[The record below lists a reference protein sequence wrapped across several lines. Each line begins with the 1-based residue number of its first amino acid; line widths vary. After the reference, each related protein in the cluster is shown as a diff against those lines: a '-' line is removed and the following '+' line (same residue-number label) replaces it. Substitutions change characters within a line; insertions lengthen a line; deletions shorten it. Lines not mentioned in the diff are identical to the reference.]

1 MGIELTRQDFSAI
14 LSMFANA
21 DENTEIECK
30 IEAPVIK
37 NGRRVEDGKTIRFD
51 QFQRVLNYA
60 SQAFYPQTLNKSEV
74 QLDILHGDNRLTLVG
89 MDNILY
95 FCRHNKII
103 TDHIGGSVFVT
114 QKNRLTKVKL
124 HEYDI
129 SVKDS
134 REINLRGDELRRA
147 VEDVLVADRRFYRVK
162 NRYTVVLPTG
172 LRVDFT
178 AVKSSS
184 GSLSSGLSGGLSGQA
199 ATLMKN
205 LDNMKNDYEIEI
217 EVLNPA
223 RIDKDKPAQQTEM
236 IMNMLNTMSE
246 ILLAMEDLDFLM
258 KKSTAL
264 RVLQDYT
271 QLVYQ
276 KKVYNPYDMPKR
288 WFAGP
293 QPVGIEKENLLEDK
307 EDSPINIH
315 AEYTVTLKADGE
327 RHLLYVDGTE
337 RAYLINTRLVVIDTG
352 MNIRGYAHSLF
363 DAEVMSPEPPKNGVA
378 QPKDILLFD
387 TYYVKGQ
394 SVMHFPLVNLPER
407 PVRPERVKTN
417 AKDDKNPSRIR
428 EIEAFLKAPSVSH
441 PYRRR
446 LKQFWWPNPGQP
458 KRIYESVQD
467 AFSKAASQNVDY
479 DLDGVIFTPMY
490 MPVGVDL
497 TLESREQLMEK
508 KPKPGGT
515 WRSVLKWKPPTQ
527 NTIDFLVR
535 EVPYPIIND
544 EGKKYRRFAL
554 FCGQQTSVFE
564 NSFSLL
570 KNADSPNAMQS
581 VYARKQFDAPF
592 LKESKDGKGIE
603 EDLTVDTRHMSVE
616 LDEKGNARAENGDVI
631 HNDMIVEIYFDMK
644 EKRWRPQRVRHDKLS
659 SNMNSYNTALS
670 VWKTTLDPIT
680 KNNVT
685 GIERVNKSMKHDGS
699 LRSGDVDKGN
709 EPYYM
714 ESQNRRD
721 QALTYPLKTFHN
733 RWVKEEALISKL
745 KNKGIVKLMDPVVGQ
760 GGDLPRYIN
769 AGIPVVLGTDLSEKN
784 IYKQDGAN
792 DRLLKQMRQ
801 GQIKR
806 HWRYVFLP
814 MDFSKP
820 ITKTLDNLPA
830 RDGENDATLLKLIWG
845 RNTQLP
851 PAVINHPRMSRIRSV
866 KGLAAT
872 PFDVIN
878 MQFALHYFFES
889 PATIKACLDNI
900 NMQLADGGLFIGT
913 CFDGQL
919 VDQMFENN
927 PNSDVLEGRKNG
939 GVIWR
944 IRKKYEGPFDPK
956 TRAGI
961 GKKISVLFETID
973 VNEKDEYLVGFD
985 YLVNELKKRNIRL
998 LSKTECIEMKLSRY
1012 QSHGSFRELFEDMVK
1027 RYGHNPMS
1035 ENNEKT
1041 IPQALRPAFSMSED
1055 EKRYSFLNKWF
1066 VFKKDIQDD

>member
-14 LSMFANA
+14 SSMFANA

-37 NGRRVEDGKTIRFD
+37 NGRRVVDGKTIRFD

-74 QLDILHGDNRLTLVG
+74 QLDILHDDNRLTLVG

-95 FCRHNKII
+95 FCRHNHVI

-114 QKNRLTKVKL
+114 QKKRLTKVKL

-134 REINLRGDELRRA
+134 REVNLRGDELHRA
-147 VEDVLVADRRFYRVK
+147 VEDVISADRRIFRVK

-172 LRVDFT
+172 LRFDFT
-178 AVKSSS
+178 AVKSA
-184 GSLSSGLSGGLSGQA
+184 SGGRA
-199 ATLMKN
+199 ATLLKN
-205 LDNMKNDYEIEI
+205 LDNMKNDYEIEL
-217 EVLNPA
+217 EVLNPGS
-223 RIDKDKPAQQTEM
+223 IEKDDPAPQSQM
-236 IMNMLNTMSE
+236 IMNMLNAMSE

-258 KKSTAL
+258 KKSSAL

-276 KKVYNPYDMPKR
+276 KMVYNPYDMPKR

-293 QPVGIEKENLLEDK
+293 QPVGIERENLLENK

-337 RAYLINTRLVVIDTG
+337 RAYLINRRLAVIDTG

-363 DAEVMSPEPPKNGVA
+363 DAEVMSAEPPKNGVA

-387 TYYVKGQ
+387 AYYVKGL
-394 SVMHFPLVNLPER
+394 SVMQFPLVNLPDR
-407 PVRPERVKTN
+407 PVKTN
-417 AKDDKNPSRIR
+417 AKDDTSKNPSRIR
-428 EIEAFLKAPSVSH
+428 EIEAFLKAPAVSH

-446 LKQFWWPNPGQP
+446 LKQFWWPNHGQP

-497 TLESREQLMEK
+497 TLESREQLMAK

-535 EVPYPIIND
+535 EVPYPILND
-544 EGKKYRRFAL
+544 DGKNYRRFAL
-554 FCGQQTSVFE
+554 FCGQQTSLFE

-570 KNADSPNAMQS
+570 KNADSPATMQT

-592 LKESKDGKGIE
+592 LKQSKDGKGLTYIE

-616 LDEKGNARAENGDVI
+616 LDEKAIARAENGDII
-631 HNDMIVEIYFDMK
+631 HNDMIVEIYFDVK
-644 EKRWRPQRVRHDKLS
+644 EKRWRPQRVRHDKVDMAG
-659 SNMNSYNTALS
+659 MNSYNTALG

-685 GIERVNKSMKHDGS
+685 GIERVTLKNMKHDGYVNYV
-699 LRSGDVDKGN
+699 RSGGDADKAN

-769 AGIPVVLGTDLSEKN
+769 AGIPIVLGTDLSEKN

-801 GQIKR
+801 GQIKG

-820 ITKTLDNLPA
+820 ITKTLDNLPS
-830 RDGENDATLLKLIWG
+830 RDGENDATLLKILWG
-845 RNTQLP
+845 RKTQLP
-851 PAVINHPRMSRIRSV
+851 PAVFNHPRIRSV

-889 PATIKACLDNI
+889 PATVKACLDNI

-927 PNSDVLEGRKNG
+927 ENSDVLEGRKNG

-956 TRAGI
+956 TKAGV

-1027 RYGHNPMS
+1027 RYGRNMTNPMS
-1035 ENNEKT
+1035 ENNDKT
-1041 IPQALRPAFSMSED
+1041 VPQGLKPAFNMTED

-1066 VFKKDIQDD
+1066 VFKKDSHV